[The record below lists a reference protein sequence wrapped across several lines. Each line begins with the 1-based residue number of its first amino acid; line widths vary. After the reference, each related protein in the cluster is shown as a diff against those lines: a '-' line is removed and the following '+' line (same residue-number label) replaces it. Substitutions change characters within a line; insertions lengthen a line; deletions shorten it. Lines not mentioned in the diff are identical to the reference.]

1 MRVPRLGLTVGAA
14 LVVVAALLPYLGL
27 HIPAVLPGTLDTL
40 DSAGNLSIL
49 AVCFVFGAVALGY
62 DVLFGYTGLLS
73 LGVVLHFA
81 AGVYVFDIA
90 LTDWH
95 WSLGAAL
102 AVTAAVGLALAL
114 VVGAVS
120 LRVTGIAFTMVTLAF
135 AQAFYFLIQDNPHGL
150 TGGQDGLALSTT
162 RLPSILSG
170 AVSNTRSL
178 YWLALAFL
186 VVAGA
191 LVWVFIESSVGHVLV
206 AVRDNEARAE
216 VLGLRPFGFK
226 LAAYTLSSLVATG
239 AGVVYLLL
247 IGTAV
252 PDAVATTTLTLAIVV
267 MVMLGG
273 AASRGGAVTGGIL
286 YWYLESLLVK
296 VSGQP
301 SFATLPA
308 VVRVPLSQPQ
318 FLLGAIFIL
327 FVFFVPGGLAGLVA
341 RLRARRAGGR
351 LGPGVPVGAAS
362 IVARLVPTRSDKEAP

>member
-1 MRVPRLGLTVGAA
+1 MRVPRLGLSVGAV
-14 LVVVAALLPYLGL
+14 LVVVAALVPYLGVP
-27 HIPAVLPGTLDTL
+27 IPAIMPGTVDVLN
-40 DSAGNLSIL
+40 SAGNLSIL
-49 AVCFVFGAVALGY
+49 AICFVFGAVALGY

-102 AVTAAVGLALAL
+102 AITAGVGLALAL

-120 LRVTGIAFTMVTLAF
+120 LRVSGIAFTMVTLAF

-150 TGGQDGLALSTT
+150 TGGQDGLALATT
-162 RLPSILSG
+162 RLPAVLSG

-178 YWLALAFL
+178 YWVALAFL
-186 VVAGA
+186 VVAGV

-226 LAAYTLSSLVATG
+226 LTAYTLSSLVATG

-301 SFATLPA
+301 SFAGLPA

-318 FLLGAIFIL
+318 FLLGAVFIL
-327 FVFFVPGGLAGLVA
+327 FVFFVPGGLAGAIA
-341 RLRARRAGGR
+341 RLRARRAGAPLEPGPT
-351 LGPGVPVGAAS
+351 LGAPTVL
-362 IVARLVPTRSDKEAP
+362 ARLIPSRDKEAP